1 MQVKSND
8 AKATVMRKINDL
20 LDAGS
25 FMEVGEHVSARFT
38 DFYQPDSVLESDGVV
53 IGYGTIDGNLVFV
66 YAQNSEVMGGTFG
79 EMHGRKIVKLYSRAM
94 KAGAPVI
101 GLLDCA
107 GFRIEEGLDGL
118 NQFAKLYAIQAEASG
133 KIPQIAAVIGQC
145 GGGMSLSAEQNDFLF
160 VEKDNGSLFVNPKG
174 VVTNDI
180 GDNAS
185 ISATNDG
192 EFEWKEIAAKIK
204 KLVAAIPANSN
215 VMAAVSELS
224 DAELNRECAGLASK
238 AGDAKAILTDIS
250 DNGELL
256 ETAPEF
262 GKDMVTGFIK
272 IAGQTV
278 GVAACNAVDGEK
290 RLTADGL
297 DKAADLV
304 DFCDRFGLP
313 ILTITDTDGFDT
325 KSSNEKYLPAAAG
338 RLLKALTAADGLK
351 INLVTGNVTGS
362 AYSLLNS
369 RGLGADYTFM
379 WDSAVASIV
388 NPRQAV
394 EVLFGKWS
402 QENEDKYKEV
412 QSGAL
417 ALARHGL
424 VDKVIDPE
432 ETRKYL
438 IGAFQTFVNSSR

>member
-192 EFEWKEIAAKIK
+192 EYEWKEIAAKIK
-204 KLVAAIPANSN
+204 KLVAALPANSN

-262 GKDMVTGFIK
+262 GRDMVTGFIK

-424 VDKVIDPE
+424 VDKVVAPE
-432 ETRKYL
+432 DTRKYL

>member
-94 KAGAPVI
+94 KAGAPAI

-133 KIPQIAAVIGQC
+133 EIPQIAAVIGQC

-351 INLVTGNVTGS
+351 INLITGNVTGS

-424 VDKVIDPE
+424 VDKVIAPE
-432 ETRKYL
+432 DTRKYL

>member
-424 VDKVIDPE
+424 VDKVVAPE

>member
-192 EFEWKEIAAKIK
+192 EYEWKEIAAKIK
-204 KLVAAIPANSN
+204 KLVAALPANSN

-262 GKDMVTGFIK
+262 GRDMVTGFIK

>member
-133 KIPQIAAVIGQC
+133 EIPQIAAVIGQC

-297 DKAADLV
+297 DKAANLV

>member
-133 KIPQIAAVIGQC
+133 EIPQIAAVIGQC

-297 DKAADLV
+297 DKAANLV

-325 KSSNEKYLPAAAG
+325 KSSNEK
-338 RLLKALTAADGLK
+338 
-351 INLVTGNVTGS
+351 
-362 AYSLLNS
+362 
-369 RGLGADYTFM
+369 
-379 WDSAVASIV
+379 
-388 NPRQAV
+388 
-394 EVLFGKWS
+394 
-402 QENEDKYKEV
+402 
-412 QSGAL
+412 
-417 ALARHGL
+417 
-424 VDKVIDPE
+424 
-432 ETRKYL
+432 
-438 IGAFQTFVNSSR
+438 

>member
-133 KIPQIAAVIGQC
+133 EIPQIAAVIGQC

-262 GKDMVTGFIK
+262 GRDMVTGFIK

-424 VDKVIDPE
+424 VDKVIAPE
-432 ETRKYL
+432 DTRKYL

>member
-262 GKDMVTGFIK
+262 GQDMVTGFIK

>member
-8 AKATVMRKINDL
+8 ERTAVRRKIADI

-25 FMEVGEHVSARFT
+25 FMEVGEHVSARYT
-38 DFYQPDSVLESDGVV
+38 DFYQPDSVIESDGVV
-53 IGYGTIDGNLVFV
+53 IGYGTINGNLVFV

-118 NQFAKLYAIQAEASG
+118 NQFAKLYVTQAEASG
-133 KIPQIAAVIGQC
+133 KIPQIAAVIGKC

-160 VEKDNGSLFVNPKG
+160 IEKDKGELFVTPKG
-174 VVTNDI
+174 VIQNDI

-185 ISATNDG
+185 IAPKDDG
-192 EFEWKEIAAKIK
+192 EYEWKEIVAKIK
-204 KLVAAIPANSN
+204 KLVSVLPANSN
-215 VMAAVSELS
+215 VMAEVAEIS
-224 DAELNRECAGLASK
+224 DEELNRECVGIASK
-238 AGDAKAILTDIS
+238 LGDAKAILTEIS
-250 DNGELL
+250 DDGEFF

-262 GKDMVTGFIK
+262 GKDMVTGFIR
-272 IAGQTV
+272 ITGQSV
-278 GVAACNAVDGEK
+278 GVAACNTVNGEK
-290 RLTADGL
+290 RITADGL
-297 DKAADLV
+297 DKAAALV
-304 DFCDRFGLP
+304 DICNRFGLP
-313 ILTITDTDGFDT
+313 LLTITDTDGFDT
-325 KSSNEKYLPAAAG
+325 TSSSEKYLPAAAG
-338 RLLKALTAADGLK
+338 RLLKALTASNVLK
-351 INLVTGNVTGS
+351 INLITGNVTGS

-369 RGLGADYTFM
+369 RGLGADYAFM

-388 NPRQAV
+388 NPKQAI
-394 EVLFGKWS
+394 EVLYGKWS
-402 QENEDKYKEV
+402 QELEDEFTEK
-412 QSGAL
+412 QSGAV

-424 VDKVIDPE
+424 VDKVIVPE
-432 ETRKYL
+432 DTRKYL

>member
-192 EFEWKEIAAKIK
+192 EYEWKEIAAKIK
-204 KLVAAIPANSN
+204 KLVAALPANSN

-262 GKDMVTGFIK
+262 GRDMVTGFIK

-325 KSSNEKYLPAAAG
+325 KTSNEKYLPAAAG

-424 VDKVIDPE
+424 VDKVVAPE
-432 ETRKYL
+432 DTRKYL

>member
-118 NQFAKLYAIQAEASG
+118 NQFAKLYAVQAEASG

-160 VEKDNGSLFVNPKG
+160 VEKDKGSLFVNPKG

-192 EFEWKEIAAKIK
+192 EYEWKEIAAKIK

-262 GKDMVTGFIK
+262 GRDMVTGFIK

>member
-118 NQFAKLYAIQAEASG
+118 NQFAKLYAVQTEASG

-215 VMAAVSELS
+215 VMADVSELS

-262 GKDMVTGFIK
+262 GRDMVTGFIK

-402 QENEDKYKEV
+402 QENEDKFKEV

>member
-118 NQFAKLYAIQAEASG
+118 NQFAKLYAVQAEASG

-192 EFEWKEIAAKIK
+192 EYEWKEIAAKIK

-262 GKDMVTGFIK
+262 GRDMVTGFIK

-424 VDKVIDPE
+424 VDKVIAPE
-432 ETRKYL
+432 DTRKYL

>member
-133 KIPQIAAVIGQC
+133 EIPQIAAVIGQC

-192 EFEWKEIAAKIK
+192 EYEWKEIAAKIK
-204 KLVAAIPANSN
+204 KLVAALPANSN

-250 DNGELL
+250 DNGELI

-262 GKDMVTGFIK
+262 GQDMVTGFIK
-272 IAGQTV
+272 ITGQTV

-351 INLVTGNVTGS
+351 INLITGNVTGS

>member
-118 NQFAKLYAIQAEASG
+118 NQFAKLYAVQAEASG

-192 EFEWKEIAAKIK
+192 EYEWKEIAAKIK

-262 GKDMVTGFIK
+262 GRDMVTGFIK

>member
-118 NQFAKLYAIQAEASG
+118 NQFAKLYAVQAEASG

-185 ISATNDG
+185 VSATNDG
-192 EFEWKEIAAKIK
+192 EYEWKEIAAKIK

-262 GKDMVTGFIK
+262 GRDMVTGFIK

-297 DKAADLV
+297 DKAANLV

-402 QENEDKYKEV
+402 QENEDKFKEV

>member
-118 NQFAKLYAIQAEASG
+118 NQFAKLYAVQAEASG

-160 VEKDNGSLFVNPKG
+160 VEKDKGSLFVNPKG

-192 EFEWKEIAAKIK
+192 EYEWKEIAAKIK

-351 INLVTGNVTGS
+351 INLITGNVTGS

-424 VDKVIDPE
+424 VDKVIAPE
-432 ETRKYL
+432 DTRKYL

>member
-133 KIPQIAAVIGQC
+133 EIPQIAAVIGQC

-297 DKAADLV
+297 DKAANLV

-351 INLVTGNVTGS
+351 INLITGNVTGS

>member
-133 KIPQIAAVIGQC
+133 EIPQIAAVIGQC

-262 GKDMVTGFIK
+262 GRDMVTGFIK

-394 EVLFGKWS
+394 EVIFGKWS

>member
-424 VDKVIDPE
+424 VDKVIAPE
-432 ETRKYL
+432 DTRKYL

>member
-118 NQFAKLYAIQAEASG
+118 NQFAKLYAVQAEASG

-160 VEKDNGSLFVNPKG
+160 VEKDKGSLFVNPKG

-192 EFEWKEIAAKIK
+192 EYEWKEIAAKIK
-204 KLVAAIPANSN
+204 NLVAALPANSN

-351 INLVTGNVTGS
+351 INLITGNVTGS